1 MAEPLD
7 YEGPNRDPRL
17 QRPRRLLVP
26 MLIALVAAPAMA
38 VLAAVLGLRLGWG
51 SWPLSPDDLW
61 FCIGWGIAWGVAG
74 GLLTAA
80 LAAGDAAVRISV
92 VGSLIVSVAS
102 GGSLCVYASMMAAV

>member
-1 MAEPLD
+1 MAAPLE

-17 QRPRRLLVP
+17 QRPRRLFVP
-26 MLIALVAAPAMA
+26 MLIALVAAPATS

-51 SWPLSPDDLW
+51 SWPLSSDDLW
-61 FCIGWGIAWGVAG
+61 FCFGWGIAWGVAG

-80 LAAGDAAVRISV
+80 LAVGDAAIQVSV
-92 VGSLIVSVAS
+92 VGSMIVSVAS